1 MYKRQAYWWVVGIGS
16 IFTLARFSEA
26 FLVLRA
32 QQGGIPIAFI
42 PLVMV
47 AMNLVYA
54 SSAYPFGKLSDRMNH
69 RTLLTLGLLLL
80 VAADLVLAMNDHWSV
95 IPAGVALWGIHMG
108 MTQGLLAT
116 MVADVAP
123 TDLRGTAYG
132 CFNLACGLAMLIASL
147 LAGFL
152 WDRLGAAFTF
162 YAGACFSVLAIIGTL
177 SSPMT
182 QHRRTG

>member
-1 MYKRQAYWWVVGIGS
+1 V
-16 IFTLARFSEA
+16 
-26 FLVLRA
+26 
-32 QQGGIPIAFI
+32 
-42 PLVMV
+42 
-47 AMNLVYA
+47 
-54 SSAYPFGKLSDRMNH
+54 
-69 RTLLTLGLLLL
+69 L

-116 MVADVAP
+116 MIADVAP
-123 TDLRGTAYG
+123 ADLRGTAFG
-132 CFNLACGLAMLIASL
+132 SFNLACGLAMLIASL

-152 WDRLGAAFTF
+152 WDRFGAAFTF

-177 SSPMT
+177 CSPMT

>member
-1 MYKRQAYWWVVGIGS
+1 MLL
-16 IFTLARFSEA
+16 T
-26 FLVLRA
+26 
-32 QQGGIPIAFI
+32 GGGP
-42 PLVMV
+42 
-47 AMNLVYA
+47 
-54 SSAYPFGKLSDRMNH
+54 SSATEVFP
-69 RTLLTLGLLLL
+69 LLTYNLAMQNFRLGEGAALPIMMLPIIGLLVL

-116 MVADVAP
+116 MIADVAP
-123 TDLRGTAYG
+123 ADLRGTAFG
-132 CFNLACGLAMLIASL
+132 SFNLACGLAMLIASL